1 MYLNTPMQ
9 NTPSIPCYHISLYC
23 IRWRYM
29 PTGAPFYLFYT
40 HVSPSLPGLPIHRIH
55 PTLYPLQPY
64 TPPPPIYP
72 MPSFLLA
79 QPCSPHY
86 VPITQVTLSYHYSH
100 LIHLSFSFKVA
111 QLYTFKP
118 RQISSNSV
126 AQPNINTF
134 PDLILPR
141 VFLSSQF
148 PPFWW
153 HADICSYIKMTVD
166 TSIWKRLIKF
176 NDSVDTRWITR

>member
-1 MYLNTPMQ
+1 MLSLYSIHCPVPTFLPLLHPCLTLSTRSPNTQ
-9 NTPSIPCYHISLYC
+9 NTSYFISL
-23 IRWRYM
+23 
-29 PTGAPFYLFYT
+29 T
-40 HVSPSLPGLPIHRIH
+40 
-55 PTLYPLQPY
+55 TLH
-64 TPPPPIYP
+64 TPPPIYP

-86 VPITQVTLSYHYSH
+86 VPITKVTLSYHYSH

-126 AQPNINTF
+126 AQTNINTF

-141 VFLSSQF
+141 VF
-148 PPFWW
+148 PFQ
-153 HADICSYIKMTVD
+153 SVSPFLMTC
-166 TSIWKRLIKF
+166 
-176 NDSVDTRWITR
+176 